1 MAEERPG
8 LFEPGAVGRS
18 RVGWERGDSRATCT
32 AHRPWPAKQGCLPAP
47 TPPESDAPIGH
58 QGDGENSGTAG
69 GGLSDLSKNPQDQFM
84 DVVDKAQAV
93 IPPERYAKR
102 VRPPSMEA
110 ARRPSR

>member
-1 MAEERPG
+1 
-8 LFEPGAVGRS
+8 
-18 RVGWERGDSRATCT
+18 
-32 AHRPWPAKQGCLPAP
+32 
-47 TPPESDAPIGH
+47 
-58 QGDGENSGTAG
+58 
-69 GGLSDLSKNPQDQFM
+69 M

>member
-1 MAEERPG
+1 MGPPAQRTDLGPQ
-8 LFEPGAVGRS
+8 
-18 RVGWERGDSRATCT
+18 SRA
-32 AHRPWPAKQGCLPAP
+32 AFQPPRPLSPIAP
-47 TPPESDAPIGH
+47 NGH
-58 QGDGENSGTAG
+58 QGDGENSGTAA